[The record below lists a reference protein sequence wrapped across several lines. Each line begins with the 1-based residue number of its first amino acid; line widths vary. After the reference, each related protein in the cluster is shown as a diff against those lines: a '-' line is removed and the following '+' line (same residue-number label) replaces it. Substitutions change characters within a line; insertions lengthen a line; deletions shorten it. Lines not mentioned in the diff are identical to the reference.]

1 VIDSNGRASGSDC
14 QSGNQRTDQ
23 RDQGEGGAM
32 ADPSA
37 DLKVEFDLLNSAK
50 KTLTTLTSEFQNIK
64 AQESAYDGAMGS
76 GDITGA
82 LGSFSGNWDYHR
94 NKLVGSLQ
102 ALGKLIDESEKEFHK
117 TDDQLAKNLKSKTE
131 KK

>member
-1 VIDSNGRASGSDC
+1 MADSN
-14 QSGNQRTDQ
+14 
-23 RDQGEGGAM
+23 
-32 ADPSA
+32 A
-37 DLKVEFDLLNSAK
+37 DLKVEFDLLNAAK
-50 KTLTTLTSEFQNIK
+50 KTLTNLTSEFQHIK

-94 NKLVGSLQ
+94 DKLTGSMQ
-102 ALGKLIDESEKEFHK
+102 ALGQLVDEAEKQFHK